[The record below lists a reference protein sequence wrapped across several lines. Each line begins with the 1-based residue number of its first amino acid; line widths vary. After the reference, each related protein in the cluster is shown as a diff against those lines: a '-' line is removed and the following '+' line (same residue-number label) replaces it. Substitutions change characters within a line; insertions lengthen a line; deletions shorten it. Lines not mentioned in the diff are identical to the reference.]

1 MGRIPEVEEICKLE
15 GLENDDQQEDDGYL
29 SDSGA
34 LIVEATRERDR
45 FAGSLRGRHG
55 KKNIAALSALDN
67 AVMKTVT
74 TFEADLAESNS
85 EAPAGEDKAEDNVH
99 EN

>member
-1 MGRIPEVEEICKLE
+1 MGEICKLE
-15 GLENDDQQEDDGYL
+15 GLENDDQQEEDGYL

-55 KKNIAALSALDN
+55 KKNIAALTALDN

-74 TFEADLAESNS
+74 TFETDLVESIS
-85 EAPAGEDKAEDNVH
+85 EAPAAEVKAEANTD
-99 EN
+99 E